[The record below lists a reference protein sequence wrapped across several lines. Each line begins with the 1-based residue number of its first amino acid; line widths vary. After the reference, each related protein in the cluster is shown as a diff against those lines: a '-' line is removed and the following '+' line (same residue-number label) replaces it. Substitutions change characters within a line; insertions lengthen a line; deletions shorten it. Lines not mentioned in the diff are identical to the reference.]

1 MSAWGT
7 PRARSSHPLPSL
19 DLILQGGAW
28 LARGRASEALRCAEE
43 ALRED
48 PHDADA
54 LYLLGAAHYRNGDL
68 AAAEARLKQ
77 AIRANAKVAVFHSS
91 LGNVYQDRGAL
102 PEAVSAYRRALR
114 LKPDFAEAYNDLG
127 TALFAQGEAARAI
140 ESYRRATELRPDH
153 AVAYA
158 NLGAVYRKLGMPGEA
173 RRALQRELL
182 LRLRSLF
189 RLSRRKRSLADLAK
203 EQLELGNP
211 GLALR
216 IGRRA
221 LEKDANN
228 PALMAALA
236 AALREEGSA
245 EEAIACAKRALELR
259 PADARLHELLGS
271 LLLDTG
277 SAQAALPQLEEWAR
291 LQPRSPR
298 ALLALAEAH
307 MALGNGGESSELAQ
321 RARALQPRDATL
333 WLRLGELASK
343 QGLAAQAELALRQAI
358 ELDRSSPGAWI
369 RLGNLLRLGG
379 RLDEAK
385 ACTEQA
391 VALDDQSAAALIA
404 LARVLR
410 EQGNI
415 SAAVA
420 LLEQA
425 LRLEPQG
432 AQMLQLIGQ
441 SLRYDNKI
449 KEAERRFRE
458 GLKVNPESIPLL
470 VDLAQVLGDQ
480 MRYAEA
486 FACIEKALAR
496 EPHEPLALAAKGILQ
511 DLTGEEAQGESLL
524 RGALQAAPENVDIGH
539 SLAILR
545 LRHWHFEE
553 GWQGFELRRRREH
566 FVGRYRKFPFAEW
579 QGEPLTGKTILVYPE
594 QGLGDE
600 IMYSSCIPEL
610 VARARH
616 VAIECDHKL
625 GALFARS
632 FPLCTVTARLRTMAN
647 DWVNHL
653 EPRPDY
659 QVPMGSLP
667 LHFRRRVED
676 FPRHSGYLAP
686 DERKTA
692 AWKRRLDALGPGPKV
707 GLSWQGGVGHTGRA
721 RRSLTLEQLLPL
733 LRVAGVHF
741 VSLQY
746 TEVDDEIRALAAR
759 HGITVHHWQG
769 AIDVY
774 DETAALVCA
783 LDRVVTVCT
792 ALVHLA
798 GALGRPAI
806 VMVPFGSDWRYG
818 AQGERMLWYP
828 SVRLLRQRAIGN
840 WSPVIESV
848 CGLLQE

>member
-1 MSAWGT
+1 M
-7 PRARSSHPLPSL
+7 PSL
-19 DLILQGGAW
+19 DLILQGSEW
-28 LARGRASEALRCAEE
+28 LARGRAGEALRCAEE
-43 ALRED
+43 ALRQD
-48 PHDADA
+48 PQDADA
-54 LYLLGAAHYRNGDL
+54 LFLLGAAHYRDGNL

-77 AIRANAKVAVFHSS
+77 AIQANGKAAVFHST

-102 PEAVSAYRRALR
+102 PEAVAAYRRAIR
-114 LKPDFAEAYNDLG
+114 LKPDFAEAHNDLG
-127 TALFAQGEAARAI
+127 TALFAQGDPARAA
-140 ESYRRATELRPDH
+140 ESYQRATELRPDH

-158 NLGAVYRKLGMPGEA
+158 NLGAVYRKLGMPREA
-173 RRALQRELL
+173 RHALQRELV
-182 LRLRSLF
+182 LRLRNFFWLKK
-189 RLSRRKRSLADLAK
+189 RHRSLTELAH
-203 EQLELGNP
+203 EQLRLGNP

-221 LEKDANN
+221 LEQDANN
-228 PALMAALA
+228 PRLLALLA
-236 AALREEGSA
+236 AGLRQDGST
-245 EEAIACAKRALELR
+245 EEAIACAKRAVELR
-259 PADARLHELLGS
+259 PADAQSREQLGS
-271 LLLDTG
+271 LLLETG
-277 SAQAALPQLEEWAR
+277 SPQSALPHLEEWAR
-291 LQPRSPR
+291 LRPRSPQ

-307 MALGNGGESSELAQ
+307 MALGNSEQAGQLAQ
-321 RARALQPRDATL
+321 RSSARLPRDATL
-333 WLRLGELASK
+333 WSRLGELLSK
-343 QGLAAQAELALRQAI
+343 QGLAAQAELAFRQAI
-358 ELDRSSPGAWI
+358 ELHASSPAAWI
-369 RLGNLLRLGG
+369 RLGDLLRLGG

-385 ACTEQA
+385 TCAEQA
-391 VALDDQSAAALIA
+391 VALDDQSPAALIA
-404 LARVLR
+404 LGRVLR
-410 EQGNI
+410 EQGRTA
-415 SAAVA
+415 AAVA
-420 LLEQA
+420 RFEQA
-425 LRLEPQG
+425 LRLEPQR
-432 AQMLQLIGQ
+432 AHALKEIGEL
-441 SLRYDNKI
+441 LRYENKI
-449 KEAERRFRE
+449 GEAERRFRD
-458 GLKVNPESIPLL
+458 GLKLSPESIPLL
-470 VDLAQVLGDQ
+470 VDLAMVLGDQ

-496 EPHEPLALAAKGILQ
+496 DPHAPLALATKGILQ
-511 DLTGEEAQGESLL
+511 DLTGQEAEAESLL
-524 RGALQAAPENVDIGH
+524 RSALQAAPQDVDIGH
-539 SLAILR
+539 SLAICR
-545 LRHWHFEE
+545 LRHGHFED
-553 GWQGFELRRRREH
+553 GWKGFELRRRREH

-579 QGEPLTGKTILVYPE
+579 QGEPLAGKSLLVYPE

-600 IMYSSCIPEL
+600 IMYGSCIPEL
-610 VARARH
+610 VAGARR

-632 FPLCTVTARLRTMAN
+632 FPGCTVTARLRTMAN

-676 FPRHSGYLAP
+676 FPRHGGYLAP
-686 DERKTA
+686 DERKVA

-707 GLSWQGGVGHTGRA
+707 GLSWQGGVGHTGKA

-733 LRVAGVHF
+733 LRLDGVHF

-746 TEVDDEIRALAAR
+746 TDVDDELRDLAAR

-792 ALVHLA
+792 ALVHLT

-828 SVRLLRQRAIGN
+828 SVRLIRQRAIGD
-840 WSPVIESV
+840 WPPVIESV
-848 CGLLQE
+848 RGLLQG

>member
-1 MSAWGT
+1 M
-7 PRARSSHPLPSL
+7 PSL
-19 DLILQGGAW
+19 DLILQGSDW
-28 LARGRASEALRCAEE
+28 LARGRAPEALRCAEE
-43 ALRED
+43 ALRQD

-54 LYLLGAAHYRNGDL
+54 LFLLGAAHYRDGDL

-77 AIRANAKVAVFHSS
+77 AIQANGKVAAFHST
-91 LGNVYQDRGAL
+91 LGNVCQDRGAL
-102 PEAVSAYRRALR
+102 PEAVAAYRRAIR
-114 LKPDFAEAYNDLG
+114 LKPDFAEAHNDLG
-127 TALFAQGEAARAI
+127 TAFFAQGDPSRAAQ
-140 ESYRRATELRPDH
+140 SYYRATELRPDH

-158 NLGAVYRKLGMPGEA
+158 NLGGVYRKLGMPREA

-182 LRLRSLF
+182 LRLRGLF
-189 RLSRRKRSLADLAK
+189 RLSRRKRSLADLAQ
-203 EQLELGNP
+203 EQLRFGNP

-216 IGRRA
+216 ISRRA
-221 LEKDANN
+221 LEQDANN
-228 PALMAALA
+228 PRLVALLA
-236 AALREEGSA
+236 AALRQDGA
-245 EEAIACAKRALELR
+245 VEEAIGCAKRAVELR
-259 PADARLHELLGS
+259 PAAAQSREQLGS
-271 LLLDTG
+271 LLLEAG
-277 SAQAALPQLEEWAR
+277 SPQSALPHLEQWAR
-291 LQPRSPR
+291 LQPRSPQ

-307 MALGNGGESSELAQ
+307 MALGNGGEASALAQ
-321 RARALQPRDATL
+321 RASALRPRDATL

-343 QGLAAQAELALRQAI
+343 QGLAAQAEVAFRQAI

-391 VALDDQSAAALIA
+391 VALDDQSAAALFA

-410 EQGNI
+410 EQGET

-420 LLEQA
+420 RLEQA

-432 AQMLQLIGQ
+432 AQALQMIGEC
-441 SLRYDNKI
+441 LRYENKI
-449 KEAERRFRE
+449 EEAERRFRE
-458 GLKVNPESIPLL
+458 GLKASPESIPLL
-470 VDLAQVLGDQ
+470 GDLAQVLGDQ

-496 EPHEPLALAAKGILQ
+496 EPHEPLILATKGILQ
-511 DLTGEEAQGESLL
+511 DLTGQEAQAESLL
-524 RGALQAAPENVDIGH
+524 RAALQAA
-539 SLAILR
+539 
-545 LRHWHFEE
+545 
-553 GWQGFELRRRREH
+553 RRTSTSATAWR
-566 FVGRYRKFPFAEW
+566 FCGCV
-579 QGEPLTGKTILVYPE
+579 TGISKKA
-594 QGLGDE
+594 GKA
-600 IMYSSCIPEL
+600 SSCAGARNILSAATASSRSPSGKASRSPARRSSSIPSKGS
-610 VARARH
+610 AT
-616 VAIECDHKL
+616 
-625 GALFARS
+625 RS
-632 FPLCTVTARLRTMAN
+632 CTARVSASWWLARGTWRSN
-647 DWVNHL
+647 
-653 EPRPDY
+653 RPDY

-676 FPRHSGYLAP
+676 FPRHNGYLAP

-746 TEVDDEIRALAAR
+746 TEVDDEISALAAR

-792 ALVHLA
+792 ALVHLT

-828 SVRLLRQRAIGN
+828 SVRLLRQRAIGD

-848 CGLLQE
+848 RGLLQE